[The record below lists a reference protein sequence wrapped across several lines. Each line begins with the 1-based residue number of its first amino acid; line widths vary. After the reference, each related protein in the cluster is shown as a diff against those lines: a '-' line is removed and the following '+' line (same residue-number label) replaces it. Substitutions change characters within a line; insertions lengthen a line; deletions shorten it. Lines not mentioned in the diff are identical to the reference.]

1 MSLIFFYQLELFMKL
16 LKLSLLALL
25 MSLVVMSC
33 GDDKTTNPDG
43 DPVTPD
49 GKVTVVTSIDGV
61 EKETRVIERKDDD
74 FIPSNYTMSGYH
86 TNLNGLF
93 NMVIA
98 DDAGFSV
105 NLFAVLNE
113 LKAGTYN
120 FVVDEDQNYGGY
132 RNSKYGE
139 DAYGTSGIS
148 LVITKVQYI
157 AITEQVG
164 FYFVSGILKMELE
177 NEYNENPNVTVDVA
191 FQDFQI
197 IKTVTGF

>member
-1 MSLIFFYQLELFMKL
+1 MKL

-25 MSLVVMSC
+25 MSLIVISC

-49 GKVTVVTSIDGV
+49 GKVTVVTSIDGI
-61 EKETRVIERKDDD
+61 EKETRVIERKGDD

-93 NMVIA
+93 NMLMA
-98 DDAGFSV
+98 DDNGFSV

-120 FVVDEDQNYGGY
+120 FGVDEDQNYGSY

-139 DAYGTSGIS
+139 DSYNTSGIS
-148 LVITKVQYI
+148 LVISKVQYI
-157 AITEQVG
+157 AFSELG
-164 FYFVSGILKMELE
+164 GYYFISGSLNMELE
-177 NEYNENPNVTVDVA
+177 NEYNENPNVTVNVD
-191 FQDFQI
+191 FKDFQI
-197 IKTVTGF
+197 IKTITGF